1 MKRKTRATEAR
12 FRQMW
17 EDLRAVGDP
26 TFVYDELVHAY
37 GSLNRRYHTLEHVGR
52 VLCELDAAGPCEDRP
67 AVEMALWFHDVVYDT
82 RRKDNEAASARWLE
96 NAGLQAK
103 IPAARVARAAAH
115 VQATAHGLNGADD
128 SDTAVVLDC
137 DLAILAAPKAMF
149 DRYDQQIRE
158 EYAWVSEA
166 SYRRERALV
175 LRSFLARQRI
185 FRSPSFADYEN
196 PAKRNIT
203 RALRR
208 LGAA

>member
-1 MKRKTRATEAR
+1 MRATEAR
-12 FRQMW
+12 FRRMW
-17 EDLRAVGDP
+17 EDLRAVGDS

-52 VLCELDAAGPCEDRP
+52 VLCELDVAGPCEDRP
-67 AVEMALWFHDVVYDT
+67 AVEMALWFHDVVYDA
-82 RRKDNEAASARWLE
+82 RKKDNEVASALWLE
-96 NAGLQAK
+96 KSGFQAK
-103 IPAARVARAAAH
+103 IPATRVARAAAH
-115 VQATAHGLNGADD
+115 VRATAHGLNGNDD
-128 SDTAVVLDC
+128 PDTAVVLDC

-158 EYAWVSEA
+158 EYAWVPEA
-166 SYRRERALV
+166 DYRRERSRIFNA
-175 LRSFLARQRI
+175 FLARRRI
-185 FRSPSFADYEN
+185 FRSPAFADYEG